1 MDEKKQRSKIIIRT
15 SIIGIATN
23 FLLVAFKILVG
34 IFSSS
39 ISVILDAINNLTD
52 AVSSIVTIIGT
63 SLAGRKPDKKHPLGH
78 GRIEYLTALVVAAI
92 IILAGVNSAIEAVK
106 KIINPTDAE
115 YSIVS
120 LIVIAVA
127 VVVKIVLGTYV
138 KNQGKKTNSG
148 ALEASGKD
156 ALFDAIIST
165 SVLICAILNF
175 VLGWSLEPYVAIA
188 ISLFIIKAGIEMIL
202 ETLDFILGKR
212 ADAEITRQ
220 IKEVICRSE
229 QVKGAYDLIITNYGP
244 NKNYASVH
252 IELPD
257 TMTVEEVDVLTR
269 EIEKNVYCETGVILT
284 GVGVYAYNTK
294 DNEAAK
300 IRNCV
305 SAIVMEND
313 WALQMHGFFIDT
325 EKKTMRF
332 DVVLSFDIPQQ
343 KGLEIINEKL
353 KKEFPEYTF
362 TIVADLDIS
371 DV

>member
-1 MDEKKQRSKIIIRT
+1 MNEQKARSKAIIRT
-15 SIIGIATN
+15 SIVGIVTN
-23 FLLVAFKILVG
+23 LFLVAFKALVG
-34 IFSSS
+34 VLSSS

-52 AVSSIVTIIGT
+52 AVSSIVTIVGT
-63 SLAGRKPDKKHPLGH
+63 SLANRKPDKKHPLGH

-92 IILAGVNSAIEAVK
+92 IIFAGIQSGIQAVK
-106 KIINPTDAE
+106 KIFDPGEVE
-115 YSIVS
+115 YSIIS
-120 LIVIAVA
+120 LVIIAVA

-138 KNQGKKTNSG
+138 KNQGKKHNSA
-148 ALEASGKD
+148 ALEGSGKD

-175 VLGWSLEPYVAIA
+175 ITGIRLEAYVGII
-188 ISLFIIKAGIEMIL
+188 ISIFIVKAGIEMML

-212 ADAEITRQ
+212 ADADLTKQ

-284 GVGVYAYNTK
+284 GVGVYAFNTK

-300 IRNCV
+300 IRNRV

-313 WALQMHGFFIDT
+313 WALQMHGFFVNT
-325 EKKTMRF
+325 QEKTMRF

-343 KGLEIINEKL
+343 KGLEILHSKL
-353 KKEFPEYTF
+353 SAEFPEYEF
-362 TIVADLDIS
+362 NIVADLDIT
-371 DV
+371 D

>member
-1 MDEKKQRSKIIIRT
+1 MDEIKQRQRIIIRT

-63 SLAGRKPDKKHPLGH
+63 TLAGRKPDKKHPLGH

-92 IILAGVNSAIEAVK
+92 VIVAGVNSAIEAVK
-106 KIINPTDAE
+106 KIFNPVDAE

-120 LIVIAVA
+120 LVVIAVA

-165 SVLICAILNF
+165 SVLVCAILNF
-175 VLGWSLEPYVAIA
+175 VLGWSLEPYVAIV
-188 ISLFIIKAGIEMIL
+188 ISLFIIKAGLEMML
-202 ETLDFILGKR
+202 ETLDYILGVR
-212 ADAEITRQ
+212 ADAEMTKE
-220 IKEVICRSE
+220 IKAVICESE
-229 QVKGAYDLIITNYGP
+229 EVRGAYDLMITNYGP

-257 TMTVEEVDVLTR
+257 TMTVEDVDVLTR
-269 EIEKNVYCETGVILT
+269 EIEHRVYAKTGVILT

-294 DNEAAK
+294 DNEAAT
-300 IRNCV
+300 IRNRV
-305 SAIVMEND
+305 SALVLEND
-313 WALQMHGFFIDT
+313 WALQMHGFFIDLQ
-325 EKKTMRF
+325 KKTMRF
-332 DVVLSFDIPQQ
+332 DVVVSFDIPQQ
-343 KGLEIINEKL
+343 KALDIINEKL
-353 KKEFPEYTF
+353 KKEFPDYTF
-362 TIVADLDIS
+362 TILADLDIT